1 MQSKKSADNNEGT
14 VIILQSFYYRKT
26 GGEMKIKTIY
36 KCSNCGYKSPKWAG
50 KCPDCGEWNTF
61 EETEEVKSGTTK
73 GKSVSRQPVTRLAD
87 VETGNDQ
94 RLETGITEF
103 DRVMGGG
110 IVRDSVTII
119 TSPPGGGKSTLSLMA
134 ASALGKKG
142 YRVLYASGEESDS
155 QIKNRA
161 DRILDSIDR
170 NIYILANTSMD
181 RVLEAID
188 DVDPDLI
195 ILDSIQTFSL
205 AEFLPSRAGN
215 PTQTMECASALVS
228 VAKNKN
234 RPRAALM
241 IGQMNKSDEIAGLRA
256 LEHLVDA
263 VLVLEGEGADE
274 LRCLVATKNR
284 FGSTG
289 EMGFF
294 TMTETGLASI
304 DNPSEYFITKRQK
317 EDYVSG
323 SALAVLKE
331 GSRPVIAEIESLVS
345 ASFTPYPSRISE
357 TMKKDTMNTLLSILE
372 QRGNLKLYDKNV
384 VIKTTGGLYL
394 KEQAAN
400 LAVLMSIASSVYTKA
415 IPADWAFVGDVGLTG
430 ELKRVPSMESRIREL
445 DRMGFAKVFIPVGGM
460 RETSLEHIEVI
471 EVKFLSQILGMV
483 FGKKQN

>member
-1 MQSKKSADNNEGT
+1 M
-14 VIILQSFYYRKT
+14 R
-26 GGEMKIKTIY
+26 IKTVY
-36 KCSNCGYKSPKWAG
+36 KCSNCGYKSPKWVG
-50 KCPDCGEWNTF
+50 KCPNCGEWNTL
-61 EETEEVKSGTTK
+61 EETEETK
-73 GKSVSRQPVTRLAD
+73 CGAKMAKVTSKQPVSRLAE

-94 RLETGITEF
+94 RLMTGITEF

-134 ASALGKKG
+134 ASALAKQG

-161 DRILDSIDR
+161 DRILDSIEQ
-170 NIYILANTSMD
+170 NIFILADTSMD
-181 RVLEAID
+181 RVLEAITE
-188 DVDPDLI
+188 VDPDLI
-195 ILDSIQTFSL
+195 ILDSIQTYAL
-205 AEFLPSRAGN
+205 TDFLPSRAGN

-228 VAKNKN
+228 VAKNKK

-304 DNPSEYFITKRQK
+304 DNPSEYFVTKRQK
-317 EDYVSG
+317 EDLVSG
-323 SALAVLKE
+323 SALTVLKE

-357 TMKKDTMNTLLSILE
+357 TMKKDTMNTLISILE

-400 LAVLMSIASSVYTKA
+400 LAVLMSIASSVYNKP
-415 IPADWAFVGDVGLTG
+415 IPADWAFIADVGLTG
-430 ELKRVPSMESRIREL
+430 ELKRVPSMESRVKEL
-445 DRMGFAKVFIPVGGM
+445 DRMGFQKVFIPISGL
-460 RETSLEHIEVI
+460 RETNLENIEVI
-471 EVKFLSQILGMV
+471 EMKFLSQLIKVL
-483 FGKKQN
+483 FNEKNKQKY

>member
-1 MQSKKSADNNEGT
+1 MKVKT
-14 VIILQSFYYRKT
+14 V
-26 GGEMKIKTIY
+26 Y
-36 KCSNCGYKSPKWAG
+36 KCTNCGYKSPKWAG
-50 KCPDCGEWNTF
+50 KCPDCGEWNTL
-61 EETEEVKSGTTK
+61 EETEETKSGAKAAKTAVK
-73 GKSVSRQPVTRLAD
+73 HPISRLYE
-87 VETGNDQ
+87 VEAGNDQ
-94 RLETGITEF
+94 RLLTGITEF

-134 ASALGKKG
+134 ASALAKQG

-155 QIKNRA
+155 QIKSRA
-161 DRILDSIDR
+161 DRILEKIEE
-170 NIYILANTSMD
+170 NIWILADTSMD
-181 RVLEAID
+181 RVLEAITET
-188 DVDPDLI
+188 DPDFM

-215 PTQTMECASALVS
+215 PTQTMECASALVAQ
-228 VAKNKN
+228 AKNKK
-234 RPRAALM
+234 RPRAVLM

-304 DNPSEYFITKRQK
+304 ENPSAYFVTKREK
-317 EDYVSG
+317 GDAVSG
-323 SALAVLKE
+323 SAIAVLRE

-345 ASFTPYPSRISE
+345 LSFTPYPSRISE
-357 TMKKDTMNTLLSILE
+357 TMKKDTMNTLISILE
-372 QRGNLKLYDKNV
+372 QRGGIKLYDKNV
-384 VIKTTGGLYL
+384 VVKTTGGLQL

-400 LAVLMSIASSVYTKA
+400 LAVLMSIASSVYDKP
-415 IPADWAFVGDVGLTG
+415 IPAGWAFIADVGLTG
-430 ELKRVPSMESRIREL
+430 ELKRVPSMESRVKEL
-445 DRMGFAKVFIPVGGM
+445 DRMGCEKVFIPAGGM
-460 RETSLEHIEVI
+460 REINLENIQVVEA
-471 EVKFLSQILGMV
+471 KFLSQLLKDV
-483 FGKKQN
+483 FGKKGN

>member
-1 MQSKKSADNNEGT
+1 MKVKT
-14 VIILQSFYYRKT
+14 V
-26 GGEMKIKTIY
+26 Y
-36 KCSNCGYKSPKWAG
+36 KCTNCGYKSPKWVG

-61 EETEEVKSGTTK
+61 EEAEETKSGVK
-73 GKSVSRQPVTRLAD
+73 MAKAVSKQPVSRLA
-87 VETGNDQ
+87 EIQTGDDQ
-94 RLETGITEF
+94 RLLTGITEF

-134 ASALGKKG
+134 AAALAKQG
-142 YRVLYASGEESDS
+142 YKVLYASGEESDS

-161 DRILDSIDR
+161 DRILK
-170 NIYILANTSMD
+170 NIEQNIFILADTSMD
-181 RVLEAID
+181 RVLEAIVE
-188 DVDPDLI
+188 VDPDLI

-215 PTQTMECASALVS
+215 PTQTMECASALVQI
-228 VAKNKN
+228 AKNKK

-304 DNPSEYFITKRQK
+304 DNPSEYFVTKRQK
-317 EDYVSG
+317 GDLVSG
-323 SALAVLKE
+323 SALTVLKE
-331 GSRPVIAEIESLVS
+331 GSRPVITEIESLVS

-357 TMKKDTMNTLLSILE
+357 TMKKDTMNTLISILE

-400 LAVLMSIASSVYTKA
+400 LAVLMSIASSVYDRP
-415 IPADWAFVGDVGLTG
+415 IPADWAFIADVGLTG
-430 ELKRVPSMESRIREL
+430 ELKRVPSMESRVKEL
-445 DRMGFAKVFIPVGGM
+445 DRMGFEKVFVPMGGM
-460 RETSLEHIEVI
+460 RESHLEHIEVV
-471 EVKFLSQILGMV
+471 EVRFLSQLMGML
-483 FGKKQN
+483 FGKKQI

>member
-1 MQSKKSADNNEGT
+1 
-14 VIILQSFYYRKT
+14 
-26 GGEMKIKTIY
+26 MKIKTVY
-36 KCSNCGYKSPKWAG
+36 KCINCGYKSPKWAG
-50 KCPDCGEWNTF
+50 KCPDCGEWNTLEEV
-61 EETEEVKSGTTK
+61 EETKSG
-73 GKSVSRQPVTRLAD
+73 GKIPKITSKQPISRLAE
-87 VETGNDQ
+87 VEVGNDS
-94 RLETGITEF
+94 RLLTGITEF

-134 ASALGKKG
+134 ASALAKQGF
-142 YRVLYASGEESDS
+142 RVLYASGEESDS
-155 QIKNRA
+155 QIKHRA
-161 DRILDSIDR
+161 DRILEKIEQ
-170 NIYILANTSMD
+170 NIFILADTSMD
-181 RVLEAID
+181 RVLEAIIE
-188 DVDPDLI
+188 VDPDLI

-205 AEFLPSRAGN
+205 AEYLPSRAGN
-215 PTQTMECASALVS
+215 PTQTMECASVLVS
-228 VAKNKN
+228 VAKNKK

-294 TMTETGLASI
+294 TMTEKGLASI
-304 DNPSEYFITKRQK
+304 DNPSEYFVTKRQK
-317 EDYVSG
+317 GDDVSG
-323 SALAVLKE
+323 SALTVLKE

-345 ASFTPYPSRISE
+345 ASFTPYPSRICE
-357 TMKKDTMNTLLSILE
+357 AMKKDTMNTLISILE

-400 LAVLMSIASSVYTKA
+400 LAVLMSIASSIYNKP
-415 IPADWAFVGDVGLTG
+415 IPSNWAFVGDVGLTG
-430 ELKRVPSMESRIREL
+430 ELKRVPSMESRVKEL
-445 DRMGFAKVFIPVGGM
+445 DRMGFEKVFVPVDALKDHH
-460 RETSLEHIEVI
+460 LEQIEVI
-471 EVKFLSQILGMV
+471 EVKFLSQLLSMI
-483 FGKKQN
+483 FPRKQN

>member
-1 MQSKKSADNNEGT
+1 
-14 VIILQSFYYRKT
+14 
-26 GGEMKIKTIY
+26 MKIKTVY
-36 KCSNCGYKSPKWAG
+36 KCTNCGYKSPKWAG

-61 EETEEVKSGTTK
+61 EEAEEAKNN
-73 GKSVSRQPVTRLAD
+73 GKVAKAVSKQPVSRLFE

-94 RLETGITEF
+94 RLLTGITEF

-134 ASALGKKG
+134 AAALAKQGH
-142 YRVLYASGEESDS
+142 RVLYASGEESDS

-161 DRILDSIDR
+161 DRILETIEQ
-170 NIYILANTSMD
+170 NIFILADTSMD
-181 RVLEAID
+181 RVLEAISE
-188 DVDPDLI
+188 VDPDLI

-228 VAKNKN
+228 VAKNKK

-294 TMTETGLASI
+294 TMTEAGLVSI
-304 DNPSEYFITKRQK
+304 ENPSEYFVTKRQK
-317 EDYVSG
+317 GEDVSG
-323 SALAVLKE
+323 SALTVLKE

-357 TMKKDTMNTLLSILE
+357 TMKKDTMNTLISILE
-372 QRGNLKLYDKNV
+372 QRGNVKLYDKNV

-400 LAVLMSIASSVYTKA
+400 LAVLMSIASSVYNKP
-415 IPADWAFVGDVGLTG
+415 IPSNWAFLADVGLTG
-430 ELKRVPSMESRIREL
+430 ELKRVPSMESRVKEL
-445 DRMGFAKVFIPVGGM
+445 DRMGFEKVFVPVGGV
-460 RETSLEHIEVI
+460 RETNLEHMEVV
-471 EVKFLSQILGMV
+471 EVKSLSQLLGMFFV
-483 FGKKQN
+483 KKHI

>member
-1 MQSKKSADNNEGT
+1 MKVKT
-14 VIILQSFYYRKT
+14 V
-26 GGEMKIKTIY
+26 Y

-50 KCPDCGEWNTF
+50 KCPDCGEWNTL
-61 EETEEVKSGTTK
+61 EETEETKSGAKAAKTAVK
-73 GKSVSRQPVTRLAD
+73 HPISRLYE
-87 VETGNDQ
+87 VEAGNDQ
-94 RLETGITEF
+94 RLLTGITEF

-134 ASALGKKG
+134 ASALAKQG

-155 QIKNRA
+155 QIKSRA
-161 DRILDSIDR
+161 DRILEKIEE
-170 NIYILANTSMD
+170 NIWILADTSMD
-181 RVLEAID
+181 RVLEAITET
-188 DVDPDLI
+188 DPDFI

-215 PTQTMECASALVS
+215 PTQTMECASALVAQ
-228 VAKNKN
+228 AKNKK
-234 RPRAALM
+234 RPRAVLM

-304 DNPSEYFITKRQK
+304 DNPSAYFVTKREK
-317 EDYVSG
+317 SDTVSG
-323 SALAVLKE
+323 SAIAVLRE

-345 ASFTPYPSRISE
+345 SSFTPYPSRISE
-357 TMKKDTMNTLLSILE
+357 TMKKDTMNTLISILE
-372 QRGNLKLYDKNV
+372 QRGGIKLYDKNV
-384 VIKTTGGLYL
+384 VVKTTGGLQL

-400 LAVLMSIASSVYTKA
+400 LAVLMSIASSVYDKP
-415 IPADWAFVGDVGLTG
+415 IPVSWAFIADVGLTG
-430 ELKRVPSMESRIREL
+430 ELKRVPSMESRVKEL
-445 DRMGFAKVFIPVGGM
+445 DRMGFEKVFIPARGM
-460 RETSLEHIEVI
+460 REINLENIQVVEA
-471 EVKFLSQILGMV
+471 KFLSQLLKDV
-483 FGKKQN
+483 FGKKGN

>member
-1 MQSKKSADNNEGT
+1 M
-14 VIILQSFYYRKT
+14 
-26 GGEMKIKTIY
+26 Y
-36 KCSNCGYKSPKWAG
+36 KCSNCGYKSPKWVG
-50 KCPDCGEWNTF
+50 KCPNCGEWNTL
-61 EETEEVKSGTTK
+61 EETEETK
-73 GKSVSRQPVTRLAD
+73 CGAKMAKVTSKQPVSRLAE

-94 RLETGITEF
+94 RLMTGITEF

-134 ASALGKKG
+134 ASALAKQG

-161 DRILDSIDR
+161 DRILETIEQ
-170 NIYILANTSMD
+170 NIFILADTSMD
-181 RVLEAID
+181 RVLEAITE
-188 DVDPDLI
+188 VDPDLI
-195 ILDSIQTFSL
+195 ILDSIQTYAL
-205 AEFLPSRAGN
+205 TDFLPSRAGN

-228 VAKNKN
+228 VAKNKK

-304 DNPSEYFITKRQK
+304 DNPSEYFVTKRQK
-317 EDYVSG
+317 EDLVSG
-323 SALAVLKE
+323 SALTVLKE

-357 TMKKDTMNTLLSILE
+357 TMKKDTMNTLISILE

-400 LAVLMSIASSVYTKA
+400 LAVLMSIASSVYNKP
-415 IPADWAFVGDVGLTG
+415 IPADWAFIADVGLTG
-430 ELKRVPSMESRIREL
+430 ELKRVPSMESRVKEL
-445 DRMGFAKVFIPVGGM
+445 DRMGFQKVFIPISGL
-460 RETSLEHIEVI
+460 RETNLENIEVI
-471 EVKFLSQILGMV
+471 EMKFLSQLIKVL
-483 FGKKQN
+483 FNEKNKQKY

>member
-1 MQSKKSADNNEGT
+1 MKVKT
-14 VIILQSFYYRKT
+14 V
-26 GGEMKIKTIY
+26 Y

-50 KCPDCGEWNTF
+50 KCPDCGEWNTL
-61 EETEEVKSGTTK
+61 EETEETKSGAKAAKTAVK
-73 GKSVSRQPVTRLAD
+73 HPISRLYE
-87 VETGNDQ
+87 VEAGNDQ
-94 RLETGITEF
+94 RLLTGITEF

-134 ASALGKKG
+134 ASALAKQG

-155 QIKNRA
+155 QIKSRA
-161 DRILDSIDR
+161 DRILEKIEE
-170 NIYILANTSMD
+170 NIWILADTSMD
-181 RVLEAID
+181 RVLEAITET
-188 DVDPDLI
+188 DPDFI

-215 PTQTMECASALVS
+215 PTQTMECASTLV
-228 VAKNKN
+228 VQAKNKK
-234 RPRAALM
+234 RPRAVLM

-304 DNPSEYFITKRQK
+304 DNPSAYFVTKREK
-317 EDYVSG
+317 SDTVSG
-323 SALAVLKE
+323 SAIAVLRE

-345 ASFTPYPSRISE
+345 SSFTPYPSRISE
-357 TMKKDTMNTLLSILE
+357 TMKKDTMNTLISILE
-372 QRGNLKLYDKNV
+372 QRGGIKLYDKNV
-384 VIKTTGGLYL
+384 VVKTTGGLQL

-400 LAVLMSIASSVYTKA
+400 LAVLMSIASSVYDKP
-415 IPADWAFVGDVGLTG
+415 IPVSWAFIADVGLTG
-430 ELKRVPSMESRIREL
+430 ELKRVPSMESRVKEL
-445 DRMGFAKVFIPVGGM
+445 DRMGFEKVFIPAGGM
-460 RETSLEHIEVI
+460 REINLENIQVVEA
-471 EVKFLSQILGMV
+471 KFLSQLLKDV
-483 FGKKQN
+483 FGKKGN

>member
-1 MQSKKSADNNEGT
+1 
-14 VIILQSFYYRKT
+14 
-26 GGEMKIKTIY
+26 MKIKTVY

-50 KCPDCGEWNTF
+50 KCPDCGEWNTL
-61 EETEEVKSGTTK
+61 EETEEVKSGIKTAKTAAK
-73 GKSVSRQPVTRLAD
+73 QPISRLAE

-94 RLETGITEF
+94 RLMTGITEF

-134 ASALGKKG
+134 ASALAKQG

-161 DRILDSIDR
+161 DRILETIEQ
-170 NIYILANTSMD
+170 NIFILADTSMD
-181 RVLEAID
+181 RVLEAITE
-188 DVDPDLI
+188 VNPDLI
-195 ILDSIQTFSL
+195 ILDSIQTYAL

-228 VAKNKN
+228 VAKNKK

-304 DNPSEYFITKRQK
+304 DNPSEYFVTKRQK
-317 EDYVSG
+317 EDQVSG
-323 SALAVLKE
+323 SALTVLKE

-357 TMKKDTMNTLLSILE
+357 TMKKDTLNTLISILE

-400 LAVLMSIASSVYTKA
+400 LAVLMSIASSVYNKP
-415 IPADWAFVGDVGLTG
+415 IPASWAFIADVGLTG
-430 ELKRVPSMESRIREL
+430 ELKRVPSMETRVKEL
-445 DRMGFAKVFIPVGGM
+445 DRMGFEKVFIPIGGM
-460 RETSLEHIEVI
+460 RETNLENIEVV
-471 EVKFLSQILGMV
+471 EMKFLSQLIKVL
-483 FGKKQN
+483 FG

>member
-1 MQSKKSADNNEGT
+1 
-14 VIILQSFYYRKT
+14 
-26 GGEMKIKTIY
+26 MKIKTVY
-36 KCSNCGYKSPKWAG
+36 KCTNCGYKSPKWAG

-61 EETEEVKSGTTK
+61 EEVEEAKNNGKVVKAVSK
-73 GKSVSRQPVTRLAD
+73 QPVSRLFE

-94 RLETGITEF
+94 RLLTRITEF

-134 ASALGKKG
+134 AAALAKQG

-161 DRILDSIDR
+161 DRILETIEQ
-170 NIYILANTSMD
+170 NIFILADTSMD
-181 RVLEAID
+181 RVLEAISE
-188 DVDPDLI
+188 VDPDLI

-228 VAKNKN
+228 VAKNKK

-294 TMTETGLASI
+294 TMTEAGLVSI
-304 DNPSEYFITKRQK
+304 ENPSEYFVTKRK
-317 EDYVSG
+317 KGEDVSG
-323 SALAVLKE
+323 SALTVLKE

-357 TMKKDTMNTLLSILE
+357 TMKKDTMNTLISILE
-372 QRGNLKLYDKNV
+372 QRGNVKLYDKNV

-400 LAVLMSIASSVYTKA
+400 LAVLMSIASSVYNKP
-415 IPADWAFVGDVGLTG
+415 IPSNWAFLADVGLTG
-430 ELKRVPSMESRIREL
+430 ELKRVPSMESRVKEL
-445 DRMGFAKVFIPVGGM
+445 DRMGFEKVFVPVGGV
-460 RETSLEHIEVI
+460 RETNLEHMEVV
-471 EVKFLSQILGMV
+471 EVKSLSQLLGML
-483 FGKKQN
+483 FAKKHI

>member
-1 MQSKKSADNNEGT
+1 
-14 VIILQSFYYRKT
+14 
-26 GGEMKIKTIY
+26 MKVKTIY
-36 KCSNCGYKSPKWAG
+36 KCTNCGYKSPKWAG
-50 KCPDCGEWNTF
+50 KCPECGEWNTLM
-61 EETEEVKSGTTK
+61 ETEEVKNGANVAK
-73 GKSVSRQPVTRLAD
+73 AAVKQPVSRLSEVK
-87 VETGNDQ
+87 TGSDQ
-94 RLETGITEF
+94 RLLTGITEF

-134 ASALGKKG
+134 ASALAKQG

-155 QIKNRA
+155 QIKSRA
-161 DRILDSIDR
+161 DRILEKIEE
-170 NIYILANTSMD
+170 NIWILADTSMD
-181 RVLEAID
+181 RVLDAISE
-188 DVDPDLI
+188 VDPNLI

-228 VAKNKN
+228 VAKNKQ

-304 DNPSEYFITKRQK
+304 DNPSEYFVTKRQK
-317 EDYVSG
+317 GDHISG
-323 SALAVLKE
+323 STITVLKE

-372 QRGNLKLYDKNV
+372 QRGSLKLYDKNV

-394 KEQAAN
+394 REQAAN
-400 LAVLMSIASSVYTKA
+400 LAVLMSIASSVYDRP
-415 IPADWAFVGDVGLTG
+415 IPADWAFIADVGLTG
-430 ELKRVPSMESRIREL
+430 ELKRVPSMESRVKEL
-445 DRMGFAKVFIPVGGM
+445 DRMGFAKVFIPMDGM
-460 RETSLEHIEVI
+460 RETHLEHIEVV
-471 EVKFLSQILGMV
+471 EVKFLSQLIQML
-483 FGKKQN
+483 FGGKHC